1 MHQFLE
7 LPREKRSY
15 HVHPILF
22 HRLVFRR
29 FEEAPG
35 ERSDPWVRSPS
46 LRQKPHWNGCILLT
60 SKVSKYKP
68 RRLALEREENVH
80 LFKLRPWTLFYAT
93 VLFPQFLVENQL
105 NPELGGSESFRHF
118 EFRHFKG
125 LPWSLKTIHSK
136 TEKQVYARVFDSR
149 LSELVFAGSNPR
161 TDVQSWLI
169 LLSFSCFFLI
179 LFSSRSDR
187 QCQRP

>member
-1 MHQFLE
+1 MWQNYPLISSQMHQFLE

-93 VLFPQFLVENQL
+93 VLFPQFLVWNRF
-105 NPELGGSESFRHF
+105 NTELGGSEIFRHF
-118 EFRHFKG
+118 EFRRFDG
-125 LPWSLKTIHSK
+125 LPAQNYCGVI
-136 TEKQVYARVFDSR
+136 Y
-149 LSELVFAGSNPR
+149 
-161 TDVQSWLI
+161 
-169 LLSFSCFFLI
+169 
-179 LFSSRSDR
+179 R
-187 QCQRP
+187 QDCEWR